1 MHSSIGT
8 SGNPT
13 ALRLLYYPPLPEEAI
28 IKPEQVR
35 CGEHSDY
42 GSITLLFQDSV
53 GGLEVSNST
62 VLNLWYHIAYH
73 KVPKKLCGERCDTTK
88 CRRQVALQWDQ
99 VIMKRQ

>member
-8 SGNPT
+8 PENPT
-13 ALRLLYYPPLPEEAI
+13 TLRLLYYPSLPEESI

-53 GGLEVSNST
+53 GGLEVCKR
-62 VLNLWYHIAYH
+62 NLKSKLSSLEQAHI
-73 KVPKKLCGERCDTTK
+73 
-88 CRRQVALQWDQ
+88 
-99 VIMKRQ
+99 IMEPVDELVSS